1 MVGESDGVILISVR
15 IHFNGD
21 IIGTIFVDFRKAFDV
36 VNHEI
41 LIKKLHT
48 YKISPNAVRWF
59 QLYLNLRQQAIVQ
72 DKRLSDYMPVQS
84 GVPQGSILGPTL
96 FLLFIND
103 LPLFLQHCNSDLYA
117 DDSTFHTHS
126 KDMEIIE
133 NNLQSDLNDAMS
145 LCKSNK
151 MHINYQKT
159 SCMTLGSR
167 HRLDN
172 SRVLNIKV
180 NDTTI
185 SQVSSQK
192 LLGLYIDEHLNWSTH
207 IDHLCKLIS
216 SKISLLQQLSNYVP
230 THAQKLFYQGFILPL
245 LDYGCVTWGSTSST
259 NINRLS
265 KLQKRAARIILQADF
280 DTPSSTMLQEL
291 GWLSVNARIKYNKA
305 VLTYKALNKMT
316 PEYITQLLTP
326 MSETHTLNLRSV
338 KNGTLLVPLSRTK
351 LFHDSF
357 SCSAPR
363 MWNSLPVEIRN
374 SKSLNIFK
382 KNINPCARC

>member
-21 IIGTIFVDFRKAFDV
+21 IIGTILVDFRKAFDV
-36 VNHEI
+36 VKYEI

-59 QLYLNLRQQAIVQ
+59 QSYLNLRQQAIVQ
-72 DKRLSDYMPVQS
+72 DKGLSDYMPVQS
-84 GVPQGSILGPTL
+84 GVPKGSILGPTL

-117 DDSTFHTHS
+117 DDCTFHTHS

-145 LCKSNK
+145 WCKSNK

-192 LLGLYIDEHLNWSTH
+192 LLGLYIDEHLHWSTH

-230 THAQKLFYQGFILPL
+230 THAQKLFYQG
-245 LDYGCVTWGSTSST
+245 Y
-259 NINRLS
+259 
-265 KLQKRAARIILQADF
+265 
-280 DTPSSTMLQEL
+280 
-291 GWLSVNARIKYNKA
+291 
-305 VLTYKALNKMT
+305 
-316 PEYITQLLTP
+316 
-326 MSETHTLNLRSV
+326 
-338 KNGTLLVPLSRTK
+338 
-351 LFHDSF
+351 
-357 SCSAPR
+357 
-363 MWNSLPVEIRN
+363 IRN
-374 SKSLNIFK
+374 PGRDISFPIFTRKEIETKRIRKEIKTIISRLNHFLSFLS
-382 KNINPCARC
+382 NI

>member
-59 QLYLNLRQQAIVQ
+59 QSYLNLRQQAIVQ

-84 GVPQGSILGPTL
+84 GVPQGSTLGPTL

-145 LCKSNK
+145 WCKSNK

-172 SRVLNIKV
+172 SRVLNIKF

-185 SQVSSQK
+185 S
-192 LLGLYIDEHLNWSTH
+192 
-207 IDHLCKLIS
+207 
-216 SKISLLQQLSNYVP
+216 
-230 THAQKLFYQGFILPL
+230 
-245 LDYGCVTWGSTSST
+245 
-259 NINRLS
+259 
-265 KLQKRAARIILQADF
+265 
-280 DTPSSTMLQEL
+280 
-291 GWLSVNARIKYNKA
+291 
-305 VLTYKALNKMT
+305 
-316 PEYITQLLTP
+316 
-326 MSETHTLNLRSV
+326 
-338 KNGTLLVPLSRTK
+338 
-351 LFHDSF
+351 
-357 SCSAPR
+357 
-363 MWNSLPVEIRN
+363 
-374 SKSLNIFK
+374 
-382 KNINPCARC
+382 